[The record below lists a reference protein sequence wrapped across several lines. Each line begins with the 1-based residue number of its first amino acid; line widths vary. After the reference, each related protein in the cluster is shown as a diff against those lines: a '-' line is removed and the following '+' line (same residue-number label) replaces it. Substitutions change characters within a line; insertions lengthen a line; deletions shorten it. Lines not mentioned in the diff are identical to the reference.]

1 MSANIIMCSVHR
13 NKINLFTKEKV
24 KHPENSYLPIRYM
37 TVIKTLVI
45 SCHHSGRD
53 TPTFLLKLKGLF
65 NTVLIKTCYYVPVLT
80 NNDNHIFHLEG
91 RI

>member
-1 MSANIIMCSVHR
+1 MSANIIMCSVQR

-24 KHPENSYLPIRYM
+24 KHPEHSLFAYKVD
-37 TVIKTLVI
+37 VIKTLVI